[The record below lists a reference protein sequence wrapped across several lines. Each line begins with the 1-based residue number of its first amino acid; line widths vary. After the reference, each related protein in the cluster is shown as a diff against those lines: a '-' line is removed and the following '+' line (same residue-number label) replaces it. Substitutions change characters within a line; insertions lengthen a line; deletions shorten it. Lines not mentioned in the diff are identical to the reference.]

1 VEPAAKATTMLGEES
16 VACRFALVEEVVSG
30 VEGVRVDGM
39 GAAEMAIGGV
49 SFWLT

>member
-1 VEPAAKATTMLGEES
+1 MLGEES
-16 VACRFALVEEVVSG
+16 VACRFALEEEVVSG

-49 SFWLT
+49 SF